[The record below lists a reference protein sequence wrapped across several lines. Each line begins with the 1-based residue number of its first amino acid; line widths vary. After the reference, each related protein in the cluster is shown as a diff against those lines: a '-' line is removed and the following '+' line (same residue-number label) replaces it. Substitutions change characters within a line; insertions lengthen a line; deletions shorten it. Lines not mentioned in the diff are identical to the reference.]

1 MTRSERERYAPC
13 QQGERRRPIIIKIQN
28 TMLISEILKTGTN
41 VQLVVNA
48 LDLRE
53 LFLEWQAE
61 AQAAAKQAAQQQ
73 KEETYLTAKECAER
87 LSVDLSTLWRW
98 DKTGYLPKVKMGKKI
113 FYRLSDIQK
122 LMEG

>member
-1 MTRSERERYAPC
+1 MNVQE
-13 QQGERRRPIIIKIQN
+13 IIN
-28 TMLISEILKTGTN
+28 TGAS

-61 AQAAAKQAAQQQ
+61 AQAAAKQH

-87 LSVDLSTLWRW
+87 LSVNLATLWRW
-98 DKTGYLPKVKMGKKI
+98 DKTGYLRKVKMGKKI
-113 FYRLSDIQK
+113 FYRSSDIER
-122 LMEG
+122 LMEGPRHE

>member
-1 MTRSERERYAPC
+1 MNVNE
-13 QQGERRRPIIIKIQN
+13 IIK
-28 TMLISEILKTGTN
+28 TSAS

-61 AQAAAKQAAQQQ
+61 VQAAAKQAARRQA
-73 KEETYLTAKECAER
+73 EETYLTAKECAER

-98 DKTGYLPKVKMGKKI
+98 NKTGYLRKVKIGKKI
-113 FYRLSDIQK
+113 FYRNSDIER
-122 LMEG
+122 LMEGANHE

>member
-1 MTRSERERYAPC
+1 MNVKD
-13 QQGERRRPIIIKIQN
+13 IIN
-28 TMLISEILKTGTN
+28 TGAS

-61 AQAAAKQAAQQQ
+61 AQAAAKQQ

-98 DKTGYLPKVKMGKKI
+98 DKTGYLRKVKIGKKI
-113 FYRLSDIQK
+113 FYRGSDVAR
-122 LMEG
+122 LTEGLNHE

>member
-1 MTRSERERYAPC
+1 MSAARQERPPPQRSKKLIMNV
-13 QQGERRRPIIIKIQN
+13 QQIIK
-28 TMLISEILKTGTN
+28 TGAN

-61 AQAAAKQAAQQQ
+61 AQAEAAKQQ

-87 LSVDLSTLWRW
+87 LSVDLTTLWRW
-98 DKTGYLPKVKMGKKI
+98 DKTGYLRKVKMGKKI
-113 FYRLSDIQK
+113 FYRNSDIER
-122 LMEG
+122 LMEGGKP

>member
-1 MTRSERERYAPC
+1 M
-13 QQGERRRPIIIKIQN
+13 IN
-28 TMLISEILKTGTN
+28 EILKTGAS

-61 AQAAAKQAAQQQ
+61 AQADAQQQ
-73 KEETYLTAKECAER
+73 AEETYLTAKECAER